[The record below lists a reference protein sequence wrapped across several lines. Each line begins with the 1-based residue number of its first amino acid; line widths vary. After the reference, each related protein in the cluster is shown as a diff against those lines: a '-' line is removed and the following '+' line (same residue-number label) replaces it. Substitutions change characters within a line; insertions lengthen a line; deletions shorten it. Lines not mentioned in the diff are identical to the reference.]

1 MKAIG
6 LILVAVAGCA
16 SSGSSASPTT
26 AVTPASA
33 PAGSMRELETSDLPA
48 FNVSMTVMRNEPAD
62 TIAMPAQA
70 AWRALAAA
78 YTSVGLKLLGSD
90 STSQSIASTMM
101 RVHQFLGRTPLS
113 RYMTCGRTAFGDAS
127 DTQEITLRV
136 RSTVE
141 PGASGE
147 AIVRTLV
154 RAVATPQGSNAFQ
167 CSSTRAS
174 SCALPAT

>member
-1 MKAIG
+1 M
-6 LILVAVAGCA
+6 
-16 SSGSSASPTT
+16 S
-26 AVTPASA
+26 
-33 PAGSMRELETSDLPA
+33 ELESSDLPA

-62 TIAMPAQA
+62 TIAMPARA

-78 YTSVGLKLLGSD
+78 YTSVGLKLLGAD
-90 STSQSIASTMM
+90 SASQSIASTMM

-141 PGASGE
+141 PGPNGDAL
-147 AIVRTLV
+147 VRTLV
-154 RAVATPQGSNAFQ
+154 RAVATPQGSNAFR
-167 CSSTRAS
+167 CSSTRGLELRIAGYLKEHS
-174 SCALPAT
+174 PSTSHQP